1 MSGADH
7 GTGIRRTVGDM
18 TPVEIR
24 DFIRTNHHAVL
35 ITRRSNGGLQSS
47 PIVCGIDDG
56 GNVIIS
62 VTQDRAKTKNLRRD
76 PRAALCVF
84 TDQFFGP
91 SVQVEGNVT
100 ITDLPDALEPLK
112 ALYRQ
117 VSGEHPDWA
126 EFEQAMVTD
135 RRCIIEIP
143 IA

>member
-1 MSGADH
+1 
-7 GTGIRRTVGDM
+7 M
-18 TPVEIR
+18 TPTETR
-24 DFIRTNHHAVL
+24 DFIRSNHHAVL

-56 GNVIIS
+56 DNVIIS

-91 SVQVEGNVT
+91 SVQVEGNAN
-100 ITDLPDALEPLK
+100 IIDLPDAMDQLK

-126 EFEQAMVTD
+126 DFERAMVAD
-135 RRCIIEIP
+135 RRCIVELP
-143 IA
+143 IT

>member
-1 MSGADH
+1 
-7 GTGIRRTVGDM
+7 M
-18 TPVEIR
+18 TPAETR

-47 PIVCGIDDG
+47 PIVCGINNG

-62 VTQDRAKTKNLRRD
+62 VTEDRAKTKNLRRD

-91 SVQVEGNVT
+91 SVQVEGTVT
-100 ITDLPDALEPLK
+100 IIDLPDAMDQLK

-126 EFEQAMVTD
+126 EFEQVMAAD
-135 RRCIIEIP
+135 RRCIIELSIT
-143 IA
+143 